1 MHSELCNLSH
11 WDVRHSLTHK
21 EEEEGGEGRGM
32 EGKGREGGGVKVVV
46 AAVGG
51 EGVLSN

>member
-21 EEEEGGEGRGM
+21 EEEEGGEG
-32 EGKGREGGGVKVVV
+32 GGVKLV
-46 AAVGG
+46 VGG
-51 EGVLSN
+51 EGVRSN

>member
-21 EEEEGGEGRGM
+21 EAEEGGE
-32 EGKGREGGGVKVVV
+32 VVV
-46 AAVGG
+46 VVVGG

>member
-21 EEEEGGEGRGM
+21 EEEEGG
-32 EGKGREGGGVKVVV
+32 REGGGVVVV
-46 AAVGG
+46 VGG